1 MQSISSI
8 CRERDGKSM
17 FHSHITDQRQME
29 QNMRVKVIMDK
40 LYLAHRA
47 MQGSE
52 SMTEYSLN
60 LQKVEKEKM
69 PGSSVQQIYII

>member
-1 MQSISSI
+1 
-8 CRERDGKSM
+8 M

-29 QNMRVKVIMDK
+29 QNMRRKVIMDK
-40 LYLAHRA
+40 SYLAHQV

-60 LQKVEKEKM
+60 LQKAEKEKM
-69 PGSSVQQIYII
+69 TGSLVQQIYII

>member
-1 MQSISSI
+1 
-8 CRERDGKSM
+8 
-17 FHSHITDQRQME
+17 ME

-40 LYLAHRA
+40 LYLAHQA
-47 MQGSE
+47 MQGLE

-69 PGSSVQQIYII
+69 SGSSVQQIYII